1 MSRLDPLFKPFFALY
16 TAVSLALLL
25 LGLGPALA
33 KAVPAVQEVFV
44 TWGDGQ
50 LPPAA
55 LWDGMVRASEFLEG
69 LGRVALDYSFSAIN
83 IGFGVFI
90 VWLRPRD

>member
-1 MSRLDPLFKPFFALY
+1 MSRFDPLFKPFFALY